1 MCVCDLDILCCSNH
15 LVSVVSYGVIVIS
28 YRKYCA
34 SQENNVIQNSSGS
47 FLLKVY
53 KLTTTTTKGRKRMR
67 DSKKTRYG
75 HVSSYEKNLVLVLR
89 NLTMQVQQ
97 YCPGPAP

>member
-1 MCVCDLDILCCSNH
+1 M
-15 LVSVVSYGVIVIS
+15 
-28 YRKYCA
+28 
-34 SQENNVIQNSSGS
+34 
-47 FLLKVY
+47 LKVY

-89 NLTMQVQQ
+89 NLTVQVQQ